1 MYERYQFF
9 VLIVDVSLRDN
20 FSPLYKENKVSSRT
34 TFATIYF
41 PFNLFQGTA
50 KPQNRLG
57 EVETKVEFDHQR
69 VKPNTQAFYGW
80 HS

>member
-1 MYERYQFF
+1 M
-9 VLIVDVSLRDN
+9 
-20 FSPLYKENKVSSRT
+20 